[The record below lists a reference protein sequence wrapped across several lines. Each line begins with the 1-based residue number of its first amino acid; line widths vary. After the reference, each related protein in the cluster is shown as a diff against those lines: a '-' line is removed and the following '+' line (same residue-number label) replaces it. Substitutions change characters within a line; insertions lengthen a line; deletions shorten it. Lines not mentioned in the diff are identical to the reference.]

1 MLEWTCWF
9 VWQRLMKLNYNYAS
23 ISGCLHHQ
31 VTFSTVIHVGI
42 AYSMQRTRSR
52 LFSDENLF
60 PRTDEYEY
68 HLLDSLVWFQESYL
82 SLLCIKYEQG
92 YFSVWMW
99 RQNLIEWHCGQMV
112 KTFDCRTKVKCPS
125 FESTCCLTCFLVF
138 FFFFCMTFM
147 LHCHMW
153 KCTRL
158 SPSLLFLTA
167 QVGAWELCYVYT
179 QYQTLQPRA
188 GTGEDL
194 VLY

>member
-52 LFSDENLF
+52 LFSDETLF

-125 FESTCCLTCFLVF
+125 FESTCCFTGFLVF
-138 FFFFCMTFM
+138 FFFFLHDIHATLSYVKVYQALPLLTFPHRTGGSVGTM
-147 LHCHMW
+147 LRIYSVPDPP
-153 KCTRL
+153 T
-158 SPSLLFLTA
+158 
-167 QVGAWELCYVYT
+167 
-179 QYQTLQPRA
+179 
-188 GTGEDL
+188 
-194 VLY
+194 